1 MMTEINK
8 DEKIVVAKSEI
19 NVANI
24 IVAIAIL
31 LVALGVM
38 KFLGMSPF

>member
-1 MMTEINK
+1 MTEINK

-24 IVAIAIL
+24 IVAVAIL
-31 LVALGVM
+31 LVTLGVL
-38 KFLGMSPF
+38 KYLGMSPF

>member
-1 MMTEINK
+1 MTEINK
-8 DEKIVVAKSEI
+8 DEKLVVAKSEI

-31 LVALGVM
+31 LVAVGVL
-38 KFLGMSPF
+38 KYLGMSPF

>member
-1 MMTEINK
+1 MTELNK

-24 IVAIAIL
+24 IVAIALL
-31 LVALGVM
+31 LVAVGVL
-38 KFLGMSPF
+38 KYLGMSPF